1 VKDAKLKQQDVE
13 LAVSAEF
20 IRLEDI
26 ADSVVDNHTRT
37 RREFKCKAPVLFCKV
52 DYENLCAHMSQRDC
66 NASMR
71 ALHIADALARNLAE
85 IWQKSPENLPRLSN
99 DFTRFRLWATK
110 GRQ

>member
-1 VKDAKLKQQDVE
+1 
-13 LAVSAEF
+13 
-20 IRLEDI
+20 
-26 ADSVVDNHTRT
+26 
-37 RREFKCKAPVLFCKV
+37 
-52 DYENLCAHMSQRDC
+52 MSQRDC